1 MRASGNKSTLC
12 VTAFVAAG
20 NRHFE
25 GAPQTLHS
33 LVDSQ
38 RFLSD
43 TTPLP
48 EPLNPPL
55 RMTRMLVSRAL
66 NWTMAE
72 TKANSQSG
80 IFTVAGIESFR

>member
-20 NRHFE
+20 NWHFE

-33 LVDSQ
+33 LVDSH

-48 EPLNPPL
+48 EPLNAPL
-55 RMTRMLVSRAL
+55 RMTKWLRPKRILSPESSPLRA
-66 NWTMAE
+66 
-72 TKANSQSG
+72 
-80 IFTVAGIESFR
+80 SFS